1 MQADSSG
8 DEVNLTG
15 NVLGDAWSLAT
26 ESGTLVLLRVLRGC
40 AGRVP
45 HLDEGAVRRS
55 LRCSYRVVTSATVP
69 PRSWTVHGGPGLVP
83 EWYVRRIQWQQHPTL
98 VRARHFSAWHP
109 PRTITGPE
117 RAAVARWRAA

>member
-1 MQADSSG
+1 MQADSNG

-45 HLDEGAVRRS
+45 HLDEGPARRS
-55 LRCSYRVVTSATVP
+55 LRCSDRVVASATVP
-69 PRSWTVHGGPGLVP
+69 PRSWTVHRGAGARTRVVRPQNPVAAAP
-83 EWYVRRIQWQQHPTL
+83 YVRAGCA
-98 VRARHFSAWHP
+98 RAR
-109 PRTITGPE
+109 
-117 RAAVARWRAA
+117 V

>member
-1 MQADSSG
+1 MQADSNG

-45 HLDEGAVRRS
+45 HLDEGAARRS
-55 LRCSYRVVTSATVP
+55 LRCSDRVVTSATVP
-69 PRSWTVHGGPGLVP
+69 QDHGPFTGGPGRVP
-83 EWYVRRIQWQQHPTL
+83 EWYVHTIQWQQHPT
-98 VRARHFSAWHP
+98 
-109 PRTITGPE
+109 
-117 RAAVARWRAA
+117 